1 MGENPEI
8 ISKGYLSLSL
18 AYIKTEADILKFVN
32 ALISNTKGE
41 GKEGD
46 PFWTK
51 AETLLYCALLGY
63 IIFEGAE
70 EDRNMNTLV
79 DMISGMEVKEDDE
92 DFLNAVDYMF
102 KGLEQRK
109 PNCFAVKQYKK
120 YKLSSGVVCSK
131 RLLNQAVGK
140 SLRTHN
146 LKSKKGAQVM
156 RKNEKITAL
165 YERLSRDDFG
175 KDDDQQRESNSISN
189 QRKILQKAAKDKGY
203 TDTIFFVDDGIT
215 GTTMKRP
222 GFQKMLTAIEAG
234 YISAV
239 FVKDLSRLGRNYIE
253 VGKLT
258 EEFFPLH
265 DIRLVAVSDGVDSDE
280 GEDDFTPFKNIMN
293 EYYAKDISKKRRI
306 VNKMKGNAGV
316 PLSPPPYGYIKN
328 PDDPRF
334 WVVEPEAA
342 EVVRRI
348 YRMALEGY
356 GLAETAAQLAADGV
370 VNPTYYWR
378 SRGTS
383 RGGSKSTVEPTKW
396 GHTTVK
402 KILTLQEYCGDVI
415 NFKSYSKSY
424 KMKKRIENPE
434 ENRAIFLNVHEA
446 IIDRQTWE
454 KVQALQKG
462 TRRKKPTVTQEPSVF
477 SGLLKCPE
485 CGGNLNFHFNQNNHD
500 IKFFSCQNHNS
511 GYRKCSKTHYIRL
524 DFLEQVVLYEVK
536 RLAYFASEYENDF
549 IKAMIGRS
557 AKVAENATLRKQ
569 RELDTLTAR
578 DRELDM
584 LFERLYEDN
593 VAGKID
599 DARFSKMSKRYEQ
612 EQGEN
617 AKKIKALRLELKKD
631 ESKRMD
637 IDDFLETVR
646 QYTDATTIT
655 KRMVAELIDHI
666 EVYHAEKQDGVT
678 NQRVDIHYN
687 CIGAFDVPDRRKIPE
702 ADIIMETRKGVALSY
717 APEQV
722 AV

>member
-1 MGENPEI
+1 MKQS
-8 ISKGYLSLSL
+8 SKKHELGT
-18 AYIKTEADILKFVN
+18 AA
-32 ALISNTKGE
+32 
-41 GKEGD
+41 
-46 PFWTK
+46 
-51 AETLLYCALLGY
+51 LYC
-63 IIFEGAE
+63 
-70 EDRNMNTLV
+70 
-79 DMISGMEVKEDDE
+79 
-92 DFLNAVDYMF
+92 
-102 KGLEQRK
+102 
-109 PNCFAVKQYKK
+109 
-120 YKLSSGVVCSK
+120 
-131 RLLNQAVGK
+131 
-140 SLRTHN
+140 
-146 LKSKKGAQVM
+146 
-156 RKNEKITAL
+156 
-165 YERLSRDDFG
+165 RLSRDDNM
-175 KDDDQQRESNSISN
+175 DSESNSIQN

-203 TDTIFFVDDGIT
+203 TDTVFFVDDGIT

-356 GLAETAAQLAADGV
+356 GLAEIAARLAADGV

-536 RLAYFASEYENDF
+536 RLACFASEYENDF

-557 AKVAENATLRKQ
+557 AKVAENTALRKQ
-569 RELDTLTAR
+569 RELDALTAR

-599 DARFSKMSKRYEQ
+599 DARFAKMSKRYEQ

-646 QYTDATTIT
+646 RYTDAATIT

-666 EVYHAEKQDGVT
+666 EVYHAEKQDGIT
-678 NQRVDIHYN
+678 NQRVVIHYN

-717 APEQV
+717 VPEQV

>member
-1 MGENPEI
+1 MKQS
-8 ISKGYLSLSL
+8 SKKHELGT
-18 AYIKTEADILKFVN
+18 AA
-32 ALISNTKGE
+32 
-41 GKEGD
+41 
-46 PFWTK
+46 
-51 AETLLYCALLGY
+51 LYC
-63 IIFEGAE
+63 
-70 EDRNMNTLV
+70 
-79 DMISGMEVKEDDE
+79 
-92 DFLNAVDYMF
+92 
-102 KGLEQRK
+102 
-109 PNCFAVKQYKK
+109 
-120 YKLSSGVVCSK
+120 
-131 RLLNQAVGK
+131 
-140 SLRTHN
+140 
-146 LKSKKGAQVM
+146 
-156 RKNEKITAL
+156 
-165 YERLSRDDFG
+165 RLSRDDNM
-175 KDDDQQRESNSISN
+175 DSESNSIQN

-306 VNKMKGNAGV
+306 VNKMKGNVGV
-316 PLSPPPYGYIKN
+316 PLSPPPYGYIKTT
-328 PDDPRF
+328 DDPRF

-536 RLAYFASEYENDF
+536 RLACFASEYENDF

-557 AKVAENATLRKQ
+557 AKVAENTALRKQ
-569 RELDTLTAR
+569 RELDALTAR

-599 DARFSKMSKRYEQ
+599 DARFAKMSKRYEQ

-646 QYTDATTIT
+646 RYTDATTIT

-678 NQRVDIHYN
+678 NQRVVIYYN

>member
-1 MGENPEI
+1 MKQS
-8 ISKGYLSLSL
+8 SKKHELGT
-18 AYIKTEADILKFVN
+18 AA
-32 ALISNTKGE
+32 
-41 GKEGD
+41 
-46 PFWTK
+46 
-51 AETLLYCALLGY
+51 LYC
-63 IIFEGAE
+63 
-70 EDRNMNTLV
+70 
-79 DMISGMEVKEDDE
+79 
-92 DFLNAVDYMF
+92 
-102 KGLEQRK
+102 
-109 PNCFAVKQYKK
+109 
-120 YKLSSGVVCSK
+120 
-131 RLLNQAVGK
+131 
-140 SLRTHN
+140 
-146 LKSKKGAQVM
+146 
-156 RKNEKITAL
+156 
-165 YERLSRDDFG
+165 RLSRDDNM
-175 KDDDQQRESNSISN
+175 DSESNSIQN

-203 TDTIFFVDDGIT
+203 TDTVFFVDDGIT

-306 VNKMKGNAGV
+306 VNKMKGNAGI

-356 GLAETAAQLAADGV
+356 GLAEIAARLAADGV

-383 RGGSKSTVEPTKW
+383 RSGSKSTVEPTKW

-485 CGGNLNFHFNQNNHD
+485 YGGNLNFHFNQNNHD

-536 RLAYFASEYENDF
+536 RLACFASEYENDF

-599 DARFSKMSKRYEQ
+599 DARFAKMSKRYEQ

-646 QYTDATTIT
+646 RYTDATTIT

-678 NQRVDIHYN
+678 NQRVVIYYN

>member
-1 MGENPEI
+1 MKQS
-8 ISKGYLSLSL
+8 SKKHELGT
-18 AYIKTEADILKFVN
+18 AA
-32 ALISNTKGE
+32 
-41 GKEGD
+41 
-46 PFWTK
+46 
-51 AETLLYCALLGY
+51 LYC
-63 IIFEGAE
+63 
-70 EDRNMNTLV
+70 
-79 DMISGMEVKEDDE
+79 
-92 DFLNAVDYMF
+92 
-102 KGLEQRK
+102 
-109 PNCFAVKQYKK
+109 
-120 YKLSSGVVCSK
+120 
-131 RLLNQAVGK
+131 
-140 SLRTHN
+140 
-146 LKSKKGAQVM
+146 
-156 RKNEKITAL
+156 
-165 YERLSRDDFG
+165 RLSRDDNM
-175 KDDDQQRESNSISN
+175 DSESNSIQN

-203 TDTIFFVDDGIT
+203 TDTVFFVDDGIT

-536 RLAYFASEYENDF
+536 RLACFASEYENDF

-557 AKVAENATLRKQ
+557 AKVAENTALRKQ
-569 RELDTLTAR
+569 RELDALTAR

-599 DARFSKMSKRYEQ
+599 DARFAKMSKRYEQ

-631 ESKRMD
+631 EGKRMD

-646 QYTDATTIT
+646 RYTDATTIT

-666 EVYHAEKQDGVT
+666 EVYHAEKQDGIT
-678 NQRVDIHYN
+678 NQRVVIHYN

>member
-1 MGENPEI
+1 M
-8 ISKGYLSLSL
+8 KLS
-18 AYIKTEADILKFVN
+18 DNQKFGT
-32 ALISNTKGE
+32 A
-41 GKEGD
+41 
-46 PFWTK
+46 
-51 AETLLYCALLGY
+51 ALYC
-63 IIFEGAE
+63 
-70 EDRNMNTLV
+70 
-79 DMISGMEVKEDDE
+79 
-92 DFLNAVDYMF
+92 
-102 KGLEQRK
+102 
-109 PNCFAVKQYKK
+109 
-120 YKLSSGVVCSK
+120 
-131 RLLNQAVGK
+131 
-140 SLRTHN
+140 
-146 LKSKKGAQVM
+146 
-156 RKNEKITAL
+156 
-165 YERLSRDDFG
+165 RLSRDDNM
-175 KDDDQQRESNSISN
+175 DSESNSIQN

-203 TDTIFFVDDGIT
+203 TDTVFFVDDGIT

-334 WVVEPEAA
+334 WVIEPEAA

-356 GLAETAAQLAADGV
+356 GLAETAARLAADGV

-536 RLAYFASEYENDF
+536 RLACFASEYENDF

-557 AKVAENATLRKQ
+557 AKMAENATLRKQ
-569 RELDTLTAR
+569 RELDALTAR

-599 DARFSKMSKRYEQ
+599 DARFAKMSKRYEQ

-637 IDDFLETVR
+637 IDDFLEKVR
-646 QYTDATTIT
+646 RYTDATTIT

-666 EVYHAEKQDGVT
+666 EVYHAEKQDGIT
-678 NQRVDIHYN
+678 NQRVIIHYN

-702 ADIIMETRKGVALSY
+702 TDIIMETRKGVALSY

>member
-1 MGENPEI
+1 MKQS
-8 ISKGYLSLSL
+8 SKKHELGT
-18 AYIKTEADILKFVN
+18 AA
-32 ALISNTKGE
+32 
-41 GKEGD
+41 
-46 PFWTK
+46 
-51 AETLLYCALLGY
+51 LYC
-63 IIFEGAE
+63 
-70 EDRNMNTLV
+70 
-79 DMISGMEVKEDDE
+79 
-92 DFLNAVDYMF
+92 
-102 KGLEQRK
+102 
-109 PNCFAVKQYKK
+109 
-120 YKLSSGVVCSK
+120 
-131 RLLNQAVGK
+131 
-140 SLRTHN
+140 
-146 LKSKKGAQVM
+146 
-156 RKNEKITAL
+156 
-165 YERLSRDDFG
+165 RLSRDDNM
-175 KDDDQQRESNSISN
+175 DSESNSIQN

-316 PLSPPPYGYIKN
+316 PLSPPPYGYIKK

-536 RLAYFASEYENDF
+536 RLACFASEYENDF

-557 AKVAENATLRKQ
+557 AKVAENTALRKQ
-569 RELDTLTAR
+569 RELDALTAR

-599 DARFSKMSKRYEQ
+599 DARFAKMSKRYEQ

-646 QYTDATTIT
+646 RYTDATTIT

-666 EVYHAEKQDGVT
+666 EVYHAEKQDGIT
-678 NQRVDIHYN
+678 NQRVVIYYN

-702 ADIIMETRKGVALSY
+702 ADMIMEMRKGVALSY

>member
-1 MGENPEI
+1 MKQS
-8 ISKGYLSLSL
+8 SKKHELGT
-18 AYIKTEADILKFVN
+18 AA
-32 ALISNTKGE
+32 
-41 GKEGD
+41 
-46 PFWTK
+46 
-51 AETLLYCALLGY
+51 LYC
-63 IIFEGAE
+63 
-70 EDRNMNTLV
+70 
-79 DMISGMEVKEDDE
+79 
-92 DFLNAVDYMF
+92 
-102 KGLEQRK
+102 
-109 PNCFAVKQYKK
+109 
-120 YKLSSGVVCSK
+120 
-131 RLLNQAVGK
+131 
-140 SLRTHN
+140 
-146 LKSKKGAQVM
+146 
-156 RKNEKITAL
+156 
-165 YERLSRDDFG
+165 RLSRDDNM
-175 KDDDQQRESNSISN
+175 DSESNSIQN

-203 TDTIFFVDDGIT
+203 TDTVFFVDDGIT

-253 VGKLT
+253 VGKLI

-356 GLAETAAQLAADGV
+356 GLAEIAARLAADGV

-536 RLAYFASEYENDF
+536 RLACFASEYENDF

-557 AKVAENATLRKQ
+557 AKVAENTALRKQ
-569 RELDTLTAR
+569 RELDALTAR

-599 DARFSKMSKRYEQ
+599 DARFAKMSKRYEQ

-646 QYTDATTIT
+646 RYMDATTII

-678 NQRVDIHYN
+678 NQRVVIYYN

>member
-1 MGENPEI
+1 MSARFHPYLCGRNAAEWLI
-8 ISKGYLSLSL
+8 DMKQSSKKHELGT
-18 AYIKTEADILKFVN
+18 AA
-32 ALISNTKGE
+32 
-41 GKEGD
+41 
-46 PFWTK
+46 
-51 AETLLYCALLGY
+51 LYC
-63 IIFEGAE
+63 
-70 EDRNMNTLV
+70 
-79 DMISGMEVKEDDE
+79 
-92 DFLNAVDYMF
+92 
-102 KGLEQRK
+102 
-109 PNCFAVKQYKK
+109 
-120 YKLSSGVVCSK
+120 
-131 RLLNQAVGK
+131 
-140 SLRTHN
+140 
-146 LKSKKGAQVM
+146 
-156 RKNEKITAL
+156 
-165 YERLSRDDFG
+165 RLSRDDNM
-175 KDDDQQRESNSISN
+175 DSESNSIQN

-203 TDTIFFVDDGIT
+203 TDTVFFVDDGIT

-356 GLAETAAQLAADGV
+356 GLAEIAARLAADGV

-462 TRRKKPTVTQEPSVF
+462 TRRKKNTVTQEPSVF

-536 RLAYFASEYENDF
+536 RLACFASEYENDF

-557 AKVAENATLRKQ
+557 AKVAENTALRKQ
-569 RELDTLTAR
+569 RELDALTAR

-599 DARFSKMSKRYEQ
+599 DARFAKMSKRYEQ

-646 QYTDATTIT
+646 RYTDATTIT

-666 EVYHAEKQDGVT
+666 EVYHAEKQDGIT
-678 NQRVDIHYN
+678 NQRVVIHYN

-717 APEQV
+717 APERL